1 MNESNS
7 TQKPMPGSQGS
18 SISIGNI
25 EAPTI
30 LIFVNVSGVWNG
42 CEFQQGAGIV
52 VVNLNEQLIKLKAL
66 YLGKLTYKEANILAC
81 TLALESLITSSDV
94 HIFCGSHYVVE
105 TMQGRN
111 EMATYRPFWKRLVTA
126 CLTHRIDW
134 NHIPRSSADNFQ
146 ATAER
151 LSQASS
157 IAKTNLD
164 KEAVNRIA
172 MMLKRAPDRK
182 TVQKIHAGVKM
193 LAATC
198 DGAKRADGKGFN
210 KFDSEL
216 GKRLAGIPFLSTTEA
231 LAARALLTK
240 YRLQIATFDEE
251 LALIV

>member
-1 MNESNS
+1 MNESDS
-7 TQKPMPGSQGS
+7 TQKQIPGSQGS
-18 SISIGNI
+18 SISIGI
-25 EAPTI
+25 IDAPTI

-52 VVNLNEQLIKLKAL
+52 IVNLNEQLIKLKAL
-66 YLGKLTYKEANILAC
+66 YLGKLSYKEANILAC
-81 TLALESLITSSDV
+81 ALALESLKSPSDV

-105 TMQGRN
+105 TMQGSN
-111 EMATYRPFWKRLVTA
+111 EMATKRAFWKRLVSA

-134 NHIPRSSADNFQ
+134 IHIPRSSADNFQ

-151 LSQASS
+151 LAQASS
-157 IAKTNLD
+157 IEKNNLD
-164 KEAVNRIA
+164 SETVNRLA
-172 MMLKRAPDRK
+172 MMLKSTPDRE
-182 TVQKIHAGVKM
+182 TVQKLHAGVKM